1 FVSAQAQNS
10 AKIEKKLEKKFQ
22 KGKIEKVE
30 KKANKLKKKYPQ
42 LPISYYFLSK
52 VEIIKYGRFA
62 EVPNKKQW
70 NYLSKASVYTKK
82 LGSEYAFWKDSI
94 MLTYN
99 QYINSWDDDKYESNH
114 LKKVVKT
121 YSKHT
126 GDTLLYYYKY
136 YGGKQVNISKISHK
150 IPVTDSLRTALIKFA
165 SDLVG
170 IPYKYAGETP
180 EIGFDCSGFV
190 KYVYKSID
198 IELPHNAHMQSQL
211 EGEII
216 SLEDAQ
222 PGDLIFF
229 GSKNGRKWSTQ
240 HAGIV
245 YEYKED
251 EPKVIHCVS
260 RGVSID
266 GNNTSWDS
274 YWKEKILFVKRLPEL
289 K

>member
-1 FVSAQAQNS
+1 MLKPIKSIIFFGAMSFAQLQ
-10 AKIEKKLEKKFQ
+10 
-22 KGKIEKVE
+22 
-30 KKANKLKKKYPQ
+30 
-42 LPISYYFLSK
+42 ISYYFLSK